1 MTEHARPPS
10 EPPEVLADIPA
21 RAALRLRD
29 HIKGLE
35 AEAGN
40 ARAETRRVRAA
51 LGFDVERLK
60 LFAAGLRRDLAQAEA
75 QRDLAQSEL
84 AAARA
89 ELSVVQADLLSAQES
104 LMAHGSER
112 PPDAGRRGWRRR

>member
-1 MTEHARPPS
+1 MTEHARTPS

-104 LMAHGSER
+104 LMAHESER
-112 PPDAGRRGWRRR
+112 PPDAGRRGWRRW

>member
-1 MTEHARPPS
+1 MKDMTEHARTPP
-10 EPPEVLADIPA
+10 EPPEMLADVPA
-21 RAALRLRD
+21 RAALHLRD

-60 LFAAGLRRDLAQAEA
+60 LFAAGMRRDLAEAEA
-75 QRDLAQSEL
+75 ERDRARAEL

-89 ELSVVQADLLSAQES
+89 ELAVTQTELLSAQES
-104 LMAHGSER
+104 ER
-112 PPDAGRRGWRRR
+112 GAVRRGRRGR

>member
-1 MTEHARPPS
+1 MTEHART
-10 EPPEVLADIPA
+10 PPEPTEMLAEVPA

-40 ARAETRRVRAA
+40 ARAETLRVRAA

-60 LFAAGLRRDLAQAEA
+60 LFAAGLRRDLAEAQAE
-75 QRDLAQSEL
+75 RDLAQTEL

-89 ELSVVQADLLSAQES
+89 ELSVVQADLLSAQLS
-104 LMAHGSER
+104 Q
-112 PPDAGRRGWRRR
+112 PDAGRRGRRGR